1 MHIGAPEI
9 RAEDGWTTW
18 SVAVHGLADA
28 PERLWFTLPEAHAGL
43 VTERADPALVALV
56 VPAMHARAPMIV
68 EGPVTDE
75 LAHSMTHGY
84 QHILEAVIPG
94 LQRVPVEIADPIPA
108 ADSAPG
114 IGTGFSGGIDS
125 FTVLAEHHFN
135 PIARDL
141 RLTHL
146 TLFNV
151 GAMQP
156 GEPGRR
162 HFHRVHSR
170 LAPAAERLGLPFVA
184 VDSNLDD
191 FYRFADFRQTHGP
204 RNLAAALLLQGGLG
218 QFYFASSVPFE
229 AVAVQRSNS
238 TAYSDPISMPL
249 LTTRQFRPV
258 FHGSQYTRVEKTAI
272 VALIPESHESLHV
285 CTTLT
290 ADGRNCSECN
300 KCLRTELTLDITGQL
315 DVYERAFDLD
325 VYRAAR
331 RAYLDEVAW
340 SRDVYAAEIRAL
352 AHRTGFRL
360 PSAGAGFLRYGLR
373 RAARKARTIRRRLV
387 GSRPRG

>member
-1 MHIGAPEI
+1 MHIGVPEM
-9 RAEDGWTTW
+9 RAENGQITW
-18 SVAVHGLADA
+18 SVAVDGLPDA
-28 PERLWFTLPEAHAGL
+28 PERLWFTLPEAHGGL
-43 VTERADPALVALV
+43 LTERADPAVIGLIG
-56 VPAMHARAPMIV
+56 PAMHAGESVTVA
-68 EGPVTDE
+68 GSVTDE

-94 LQRVPVEIADPIPA
+94 LQRVPLEIAYPVPA
-108 ADSAPG
+108 TNPAPG
-114 IGTGFSGGIDS
+114 VGTGFSGGIDS
-125 FTVLAEHHFN
+125 FTVLAEHYFSPVAH
-135 PIARDL
+135 DL

-156 GEPGRR
+156 GERGRR

-170 LAPAAERLGLPFVA
+170 LAPAAERLGLPYVA

-191 FYRFADFRQTHGP
+191 FYRFADFLQTHGP
-204 RNLAAALLLQGGLG
+204 RNLAAASLLQGGLG

-290 ADGRNCSECN
+290 ADGRNCSRCN

-315 DVYERAFDLD
+315 DVYHRAFDLD

-352 AHRTGFRL
+352 AHRTGFPL
-360 PSAGAGFLRYGLR
+360 PSAGAGFLRYGLG
-373 RAARKARTIRRRLV
+373 RAGRKAGTLRRRSA
-387 GSRPRG
+387 GSRLRG